1 MGFEYLTHPKVQPQL
16 PKLNPYSQVA
26 CAPGGGVWDNKNGQ
40 RWKGCWYS
48 DAVIGWGIISKYFVE
63 RFWLTIK
70 KNQIS
75 VVSINRIRFRFFSR
89 YGWEKAHFSFSLFC
103 FITKNKHQ
111 FCQNALMWQEC
122 PKFSLL
128 LVLWPWAGNYPSGS
142 SVFFIH
148 KKKRIGQGDCQ
159 WVLPTQKFWFGF

>member
-1 MGFEYLTHPKVQPQL
+1 M
-16 PKLNPYSQVA
+16 
-26 CAPGGGVWDNKNGQ
+26 D
-40 RWKGCWYS
+40 
-48 DAVIGWGIISKYFVE
+48 WGIISKYFVE

-70 KNQIS
+70 KNEIS
-75 VVSINRIRFRFFSR
+75 VVSINRIRFQFFSR

-128 LVLWPWAGNYPSGS
+128 LVLWPWAGNYLSGS
-142 SVFFIH
+142 SVFFIY
-148 KKKRIGQGDCQ
+148 KKKRVGQGDCQ
-159 WVLPTQKFWFGF
+159 CFLLRNFDLVSKKLTHLKELEEGNHLCLSEAKNTSRL